1 MPLEFLCF
9 CLYPH
14 LQTQRDIPLWNC
26 HFQDPRKYNRAQFI
40 LGKHGKPRITP
51 KKDFIYKG
59 IATCGECG
67 CSITAEYKY
76 KAKYDKTYIYYHCTH
91 KRGDCWQGSIEEKE
105 LTRQLEAFWN
115 SVEIKKEFF
124 EWGLEAIQAMHSEAN
139 AEREKIAEAQTKAL
153 SEAQKKA
160 DRLLDLVVN
169 GTIGELLCRKP

>member
-91 KRGDCWQGSIEEKE
+91 KRGNCRQGSIEEKE
-105 LTRQLEAFWN
+105 PPESFQQQELRIITVSTSEELKALEA
-115 SVEIKKEFF
+115 KKKR
-124 EWGLEAIQAMHSEAN
+124 LEARYGKDYN
-139 AEREKIAEAQTKAL
+139 
-153 SEAQKKA
+153 
-160 DRLLDLVVN
+160 DLVD
-169 GTIGELLCRKP
+169 